1 MTSVF
6 VFPIVC
12 SVLVGFVSR
21 YVCTMYCC
29 SFILNLSDRKLGLF
43 SDDLCVLCSV
53 CQVVLAVQALVWH
66 RSSNALV
73 SLGTRYLSSV
83 ISFKV
88 FVRSCD
94 TSNHVVEYG

>member
-1 MTSVF
+1 MTSAF

-21 YVCTMYCC
+21 YVCTMYC

-53 CQVVLAVQALVWH
+53 SLVVQASVWH
-66 RSSNALV
+66 RASNALV

-94 TSNHVVEYG
+94 TSNHVVEYV

>member
-12 SVLVGFVSR
+12 SVFVGFVSR

-53 CQVVLAVQALVWH
+53 SLVVQASVWH
-66 RSSNALV
+66 RASNASV

-83 ISFKV
+83 INFKV

-94 TSNHVVEYG
+94 TSNHVVEYV